1 MEGELLE
8 SSLPVVSVAWGWAE
22 PRAWPQLR
30 LSPLLKAVE
39 AAAVSSLL
47 HCFLSCLSVRRKR
60 FMSWRELLPPWLVIV
75 AGLTGI
81 VLLCVSTKDVPVT
94 PLRTKYG
101 IVLDAGPSRT
111 NLFIYQW
118 TTIKANKTGV
128 IRECSSCPVQG
139 LGVPNYTGSPQKV
152 MESLQPCLTWAQQE
166 IPAEQHSQTPLYVGA
181 TASMRPL
188 NLTHPILSDGLLAAL
203 KSSPFKFQGTKILSS
218 PEKEAFNWVAV
229 NYVLENFFKYDWQG
243 QLVPSGKGTA
253 GVLLVGGTS
262 ALLTAK
268 VEEENQ
274 APTEEVKL
282 QLYGQ
287 THRVYTHHC
296 LCHGTAQLRSR
307 LLALLIQN
315 QRGAKTVSNPCWPIP
330 FSREVQWQSVHAGS
344 CAVGEDTSDISGH
357 EVFNITGSS
366 DPTACMRLVQS
377 LLNSSSSCSFFKHSL
392 SRVFKPLQTRFL
404 VISEAMDF
412 LRETVPSPDLGQAVN
427 RLCGMS
433 VKELVKESQAS
444 LDTLADYCLVSA
456 FIFHLST
463 NGYTFDF
470 NESVWTSF
478 QKKMGD
484 RSSGW
489 SLGYL
494 LSLTNTIPQD
504 SPSFLKGIEPGVW
517 SLLLILFVVL
527 LTGSFM
533 RISYRVMVKENS
545 FSNRN
550 SSVFDDN

>member
-1 MEGELLE
+1 
-8 SSLPVVSVAWGWAE
+8 
-22 PRAWPQLR
+22 
-30 LSPLLKAVE
+30 
-39 AAAVSSLL
+39 
-47 HCFLSCLSVRRKR
+47 
-60 FMSWRELLPPWLVIV
+60 MSWRELLPPWLVIV

-81 VLLCVSTKDVPVT
+81 VLLCISTKDVPVA

-111 NLFIYQW
+111 ILFLYQW
-118 TTIKANKTGV
+118 TTTKANKTGV

-139 LGVPNYTGSPQKV
+139 LGVSSYSDSPQKV
-152 MESLQPCLTWAQQE
+152 GKSLEPCLNWAQKE
-166 IPAEQHSQTPLYVGA
+166 IPAEQHSQTPLYLGA
-181 TASMRPL
+181 TASMRQL
-188 NLTHPILSDGLLAAL
+188 NLTNPILSDGLLAAL
-203 KSSPFKFQGTKILSS
+203 TVALKSSPFDFKGAQILSS
-218 PEKEAFNWVAV
+218 PAEEAFSWVAV
-229 NYVLENFFKYDWQG
+229 NYVLENFFKYDWRG
-243 QLVPSGKGTA
+243 QLVPSTKGMA
-253 GVLLVGGTS
+253 GVLSVGGTS
-262 ALLTAK
+262 TQFTSK

-274 APTEEVKL
+274 APKEGVRL

-287 THRVYTHHC
+287 THNVYTHHC
-296 LCHGTAQLRSR
+296 PCHSTDQLRSR
-307 LLALLIQN
+307 LLSMLIQD
-315 QRGAKTVSNPCWPIP
+315 QRSAKIVSNPCWPLTY
-330 FSREVQWQSVHAGS
+330 SREVQWRSVHTVP
-344 CAVGEDTSDISGH
+344 CAASDHTSDIPAPE

-366 DPTACMRLVQS
+366 NPTACMRLVQS
-377 LLNSSSSCSFFKHSL
+377 LLNSSSSCSFFKSSL
-392 SRVFKPLQTRFL
+392 SSVFKPLRTRFL

-412 LRETVPSPDLGQAVN
+412 MRETVPSPDLGQAVN

-433 VKELVKESQAS
+433 VKELVKDSHTN
-444 LDTLADYCLVSA
+444 LDRVANYCIVSA
-456 FIFHLST
+456 FILHLST
-463 NGYTFDF
+463 KGYTFDF
-470 NESVWTSF
+470 DRPAWTAF

-484 RSSGW
+484 ASSSW
-489 SLGYL
+489 TLGYL